1 MTKIAILCN
10 YQLLPERVGGM
21 DYFFWDF
28 DKKCK
33 ENNVEVDWFFPNTSN
48 HGLYSNLTIYSNEKE
63 SVENNFLSFCKQNK
77 TEYSHIIT
85 HFVELCTPF
94 FYIISK
100 LSKAKIIVVDHNP
113 RPLSGYLFKKRI
125 NKRIKGILVSR
136 YIDVF
141 VGVSEYSKKEL
152 IKDFGNHIKSKILV
166 IPNGLDVSKFIQ
178 KTDFSSNNKFI
189 VACHLRKEKG
199 IQDLITA
206 VQGIRDLHNFDFSI
220 DIYGEG
226 NYQEELNKMIE
237 EFSLQSIFNFKGSVS
252 DLNEVYCKYDYLI
265 HPSHGETFCY
275 TVLESLLCNLPVITT
290 RNEGNVLGLVMEN
303 KNGFLFDTLRID
315 QLKEILL
322 NILNQNYI
330 FKNNSVINDN
340 LQTFSLTKMVDNYFE
355 LVNKNQ
361 NFKRN

>member
-1 MTKIAILCN
+1 MYKIAILCN

-33 ENNVEVDWFFPNTSN
+33 ENNIQVDWFFPNQAT
-48 HGLYSNLTIYSNEKE
+48 HGNYSDLTILSSDTK
-63 SVENNFLSFCKQNK
+63 SVEHNFTVFCEQNK

-94 FYIISK
+94 FSKIKKISN
-100 LSKAKIIVVDHNP
+100 AKIIAVDHNP
-113 RPLSGYLFKKRI
+113 RPLKGYSIKKKI
-125 NKRIKGILVSR
+125 QKKLKGILFSS

-141 VGVSEYSKKEL
+141 VGVSEYSKNEL
-152 IKDFGNHIKSKILV
+152 VKDFGNQIKSKILV
-166 IPNGLDVSKFIQ
+166 IPNGLDVSKFKQ
-178 KTDFSSNNKFI
+178 KTDFISNNKFI

-206 VQGIRDLHNFDFSI
+206 VKEIKGFDFSI

-226 NYQEELNKMIE
+226 YYKEELDKMVE
-237 EFSLQSIFNFKGSVS
+237 AFSLQKIFNFKGSVS
-252 DLNEVYCKYDYLI
+252 DLNEIYYQYDYLI

-275 TVLESLLCNLPVITT
+275 SVLESLLCNLPVITT
-290 RNEGNVLGLVMEN
+290 RNEGNVLGLVKEN
-303 KNGFLFDTLRID
+303 QNGFLFDASRTD

-330 FKNNSVINDN
+330 LENNSVINDN
-340 LQTFSLTKMVDNYFE
+340 LHTFSLTKMVDNYFG
-355 LVNKNQ
+355 LLDQ
-361 NFKRN
+361 H